1 MPVVSDTGPL
11 IAFAKADCLAILK
24 RMFGQ
29 IHIPPA
35 VYRELMAKSGPEA
48 ERLDYALFD
57 FIITTAAPSIPAEVE
72 EATSRLGPGE
82 KQAIALAYEQGALL
96 LMDDQQG
103 RSAARRLG
111 VRVTGVVGVLI
122 GAKEAGLLPSV
133 REILDTMRIQGCWLS
148 DAVLEAAAR
157 QAGETGR

>member
-96 LMDDQQG
+96 LTYG
-103 RSAARRLG
+103 RSAG
-111 VRVTGVVGVLI
+111 TECSTTPG
-122 GAKEAGLLPSV
+122 
-133 REILDTMRIQGCWLS
+133 RESHWRGWRADR
-148 DAVLEAAAR
+148 
-157 QAGETGR
+157 GERSRTASFCS